1 MKKIVSI
8 ILSIVILVGGG
19 IGLYFGVFHDNNP
32 NLEVSVSNLTLNLNE
47 TKELIYS
54 CSIKEAV
61 ISFEI
66 ADETIASVELTDGVA
81 NVTAHKV
88 GNTTITIYA
97 NYKTFKNSD
106 TATISVVEDNNG
118 GGNVGTDTLAFP
130 TLYHMTFNESVFTA
144 NVGEVARFSITA
156 NFDINQINAITI
168 SPEAFEI
175 QSIPNLSNT
184 YQFTCNA
191 AGSYT
196 MTIRVNSNK
205 IFTYTLNIE

>member
-1 MKKIVSI
+1 MKKIISI
-8 ILSIVILVGGG
+8 IISIVILVGGG
-19 IGLYFGVFHDNNP
+19 IGLYFGVLRDDSP

-66 ADETIASVELTDGVA
+66 ADETIASVEFADGVA

-88 GNTTITIYA
+88 GNTTITIRA
-97 NYKTFKNSD
+97 NYKSFRNSG
-106 TATISVVEDNNG
+106 TARIFVVEDDNG
-118 GGNVGTDTLAFP
+118 GDGENTDALTFP

-168 SPEAFEI
+168 SPEVFEV
-175 QSIPNLSNT
+175 QAIPNLSNT
-184 YQFTCNA
+184 YQFTCDT

-205 IFTYTLNIE
+205 VFTYTLIVE